1 MAEVTLKHLE
11 PVRLLPV
18 CGLESTF
25 QAAVAFKSVLALTF
39 CQTHP
44 LPHVRAQ
51 FPRGPESC
59 GQLSEARYC
68 FYFQGIR
75 YYSFG

>member
-25 QAAVAFKSVLALTF
+25 QAAVALKSVLALTS

-44 LPHVRAQ
+44 LPPVRAQ
-51 FPRGPESC
+51 LPSGPEGC
-59 GQLSEARYC
+59 GPLSEARYC

-75 YYSFG
+75 YDSFG